1 MSLYDFTGILEWE
14 GIEGWFSLAQALAL
28 QKIVKQLPTGSKVV
42 ELGSYK
48 GRSSVAIAS
57 VLPADSILY
66 CVDHFQGSEE
76 HKQSN
81 FDVSNLLAA
90 FTKNIEQFGVK
101 DKIYTLSM
109 TTTEAAAKFDP
120 ESLDLVFVDAAHDYD
135 SVKADLLNWYPK
147 IKPGGFLLCDDYE
160 VGWPGVMR
168 AVKTVGLEG
177 TLITESLW
185 MHQKPKK
192 KS

>member
-1 MSLYDFTGILEWE
+1 MSRYDFTGILEWDR
-14 GIEGWFSLAQALAL
+14 IEGWFNLPQAVAL
-28 QKIVKQLPTGSKVV
+28 QKIVKSLPVGSKVV

-57 VLPADSILY
+57 VLPTESILY

-76 HKQSN
+76 HKK
-81 FDVSNLLAA
+81 SNLDVADLLET

-101 DKIYTLSM
+101 DKICTLAM
-109 TTTEAAAKFDP
+109 TTTQAAAKFDP
-120 ESLDLVFVDAAHDYD
+120 ETLDLVFVDAAHDYD
-135 SVKADLLNWYPK
+135 SVKSDLLHWYPK

-168 AVKTVGLEG
+168 AVKTMGLEG
-177 TLITESLW
+177 TVIAESLW
-185 MHQKPKK
+185 MHQKPK
-192 KS
+192 

>member
-1 MSLYDFTGILEWE
+1 MSLYDFTGIIEWE
-14 GIEGWFSLAQALAL
+14 AIEGWFSLAQAVAL
-28 QKIVKQLPTGSKVV
+28 QKIVKQLPSGSKVV

-57 VLPADSILY
+57 VLPAESILY

-81 FDVSNLLAA
+81 LDLNLLKA

-101 DKIYTLSM
+101 DKISTLSM

-120 ESLDLVFVDAAHDYD
+120 ESLDLVLVDAAHDYD